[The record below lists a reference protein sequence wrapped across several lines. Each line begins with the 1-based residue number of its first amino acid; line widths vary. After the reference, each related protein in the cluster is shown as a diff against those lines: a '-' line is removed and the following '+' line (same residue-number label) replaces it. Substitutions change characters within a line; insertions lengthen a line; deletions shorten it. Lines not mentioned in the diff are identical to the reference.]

1 MTAKPIDVDSAAAD
15 AIRLSL
21 HSLDTLPATVE
32 RPTYDPRSVRIGVVH
47 FGPGA
52 FHRVHQAEI
61 LNRVLAQDPD
71 WGICA
76 VSLHSREV
84 RDALAP
90 QDGLYT
96 LVELDAEIRLRVIG
110 AIRECLVAGTDAAR
124 VRARLADAQV
134 RLITLTVTEKGYC
147 LDGSGQLDFTHPDI
161 LHDLGRMESSP
172 PRSVIG
178 WLLQAL
184 ADRQAAGLAPP
195 VIASCDNLTAN
206 GRKLRAAVLA
216 LAGRRTPALVDWI
229 TAQVPFPASM
239 VDSITPATDHALR
252 ERVRKTLAG
261 VVDAWPVQRERF
273 SQWVLEDV
281 PAHAGLPD
289 LAQFGVQRTAEVA
302 PWELA
307 KLRLLNGAHSTLAWL
322 GLLRGHALVRDAMA
336 DPQLAEFVTALMN
349 EEIAP
354 TLAAPPGLDLG
365 VYADAVRTRFR
376 NPAIAHQ
383 LAQIAWDS
391 SQKLPFRLLGTVRD
405 RLATGLPVR
414 RLGEAIA
421 GWLRFVEWRVRRSGE
436 QLVDP
441 LAAHLSALVQKLN
454 GEAAADVRRWLGLEA
469 VFGTD
474 LPRHPSFVSALQ
486 AGYAAL

>member
-1 MTAKPIDVDSAAAD
+1 MAIEPAAA
-15 AIRLSL
+15 ATVARL
-21 HSLDTLPATVE
+21 SLDTLGTLPASIG
-32 RPTYDPRSVRIGVVH
+32 RPAYDPRSVRIGVVH

-52 FHRVHQAEI
+52 FHRVHQADV
-61 LNRVLAQDPD
+61 LDRVLPHDPR

-76 VSLHSREV
+76 VSLHSHEV
-84 RDALAP
+84 RDALSP

-96 LVELDAEIRLRVIG
+96 LVELDAQISYRVIG
-110 AIRECLVAGTDAAR
+110 AIRECLIASVDAAK
-124 VRARLADAQV
+124 VRARLADPQLKLV
-134 RLITLTVTEKGYC
+134 TLTVTEKGYC
-147 LDGSGQLDFTHPDI
+147 LDGGGQLDFAHPDI
-161 LHDLGRMESSP
+161 LHDLGRMESSS

-178 WLLQAL
+178 WLLQGL
-184 ADRQAAGLAPP
+184 ADRQAAGLAAP

-216 LAGRRTPALVDWI
+216 LAGRRSPALLDWI
-229 TAQVPFPASM
+229 AAQVPFPGSM
-239 VDSITPATDHALR
+239 VDSITPATDHALC
-252 ERVRKTLAG
+252 ERVRNTLAG

-281 PAHAGLPD
+281 PARAGLPD
-289 LAQFGVQRTAEVA
+289 LARFGVQRTADVA
-302 PWELA
+302 PWEQA

-322 GLLRGHALVRDAMA
+322 GLLRGHVLVRDAMA
-336 DPQLAEFVTALMN
+336 DPQLADFVTALMN

-354 TLAAPPGLDLG
+354 TLAAPPGLDLCA
-365 VYADAVRTRFR
+365 YAEAVRTRFR

-405 RLATGLPVR
+405 RLAAALPIT

-436 QLVDP
+436 PLVDP
-441 LAAHLSALVQKLN
+441 LADHLSALVQKLN

-474 LPRHPSFVSALQ
+474 LPRQPGFVAALE